1 MPTDDE
7 QAALNDRTME
17 SASFIHQF
25 ELGPWSN
32 FIYFVGDTA
41 TRSCAV
47 VDPAWHAPTIL
58 QEAERLDVTISHIL
72 CTHSHFD
79 HINRVEELLQS
90 IDVPVHMLGLEV
102 NFSGFSCENL
112 VQHAPG
118 DTLPIGAHTELT
130 FVHTPGH
137 TPGSVCYRLP
147 GSLVTGDT
155 LFVNGC
161 GRCDFVGG
169 DPEVMYQTLQRLR
182 GALPRETRL
191 YPGHNYGA
199 TRTTSLGEQVRDNP
213 YLQHAT
219 LEDFVAHR
227 MQGKVPNTPLPAA
240 PDWSP

>member
-1 MPTDDE
+1 MTSHD
-7 QAALNDRTME
+7 DRTLE

-25 ELGPWSN
+25 ELGPWAN

-58 QEAERLDVTISHIL
+58 REAERLEVEISHIL

-90 IDVPVHMLGLEV
+90 IDVPVHMLAEEV
-102 NFSGFSCENL
+102 KFSGFSCENL
-112 VQHAPG
+112 IEHAPG
-118 DTLPIGAHTELT
+118 DTLQIGAHTELS
-130 FVHTPGH
+130 FLHTPGH

-169 DPEVMYQTLQRLR
+169 DPEVMFRTLKQLR
-182 GALPRETRL
+182 ENLPRETRL
-191 YPGHNYGA
+191 FPGHNYGP
-199 TRTTSLGEQVRDNP
+199 TRNSSVGEQVRQNP
-213 YLQHAT
+213 YLKHAT

-227 MQGKVPNTPLPAA
+227 MDGKVPGTPLPAA
-240 PDWSP
+240 PDWSPE

>member
-1 MPTDDE
+1 MSSKD
-7 QAALNDRTME
+7 DRTME
-17 SASFIHQF
+17 SASFVHQF
-25 ELGPWSN
+25 ELGPWAN
-32 FIYFVGDTA
+32 FVYFIGDAA

-58 QEAERLDVTISHIL
+58 REAERLSIRISHIL

-112 VQHAPG
+112 VQHAAG
-118 DTLPIGAHTELT
+118 DTLQIGAHTELA

-137 TPGSVCYRLP
+137 TPGSVCYAIP

-169 DPEVMYQTLQRLR
+169 DPAVMYRTLKQLCDV
-182 GALPRETRL
+182 LPRWTRL

-199 TRTTSLGEQVRDNP
+199 TPTSRLDEQLRDNP
-213 YLQHAT
+213 YLKHAT
-219 LEDFVAHR
+219 LQDFVEHR
-227 MQGKVPNTPLPAA
+227 MQGKVPGTPLPAA
-240 PDWSP
+240 PDWSPE